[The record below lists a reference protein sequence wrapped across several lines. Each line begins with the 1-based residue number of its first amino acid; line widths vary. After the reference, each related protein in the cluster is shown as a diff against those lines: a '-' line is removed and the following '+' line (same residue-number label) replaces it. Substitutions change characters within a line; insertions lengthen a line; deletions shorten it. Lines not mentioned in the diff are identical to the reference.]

1 MKLHKLMEQCRD
13 RNEKS
18 NKNKM
23 KFRLD
28 QVHYIG
34 YLLTSKGLK
43 PDPDKVKAILEMPN
57 PADVVAVK
65 RFIGFVNYLSKFLPK
80 HSKVFEQL
88 RKLTMKDIE
97 CHWTHDQDEAFYRQK
112 LLVTEAPVLK
122 YFESAKE
129 LTLQSDVSDT
139 GLGAVITPNGQ
150 PIAFTST
157 ALSDAETRY
166 AQIEKGLLAIVF
178 GPTTRSA
185 RPVRRPWH
193 LKDFV

>member
-13 RNEKS
+13 RNEKL

-57 PADVVAVK
+57 PSDVVAVK

-80 HSKVFEQL
+80 HSKVFEPL
-88 RKLTMKDIE
+88 
-97 CHWTHDQDEAFYRQK
+97 
-112 LLVTEAPVLK
+112 
-122 YFESAKE
+122 
-129 LTLQSDVSDT
+129 
-139 GLGAVITPNGQ
+139 
-150 PIAFTST
+150 
-157 ALSDAETRY
+157 
-166 AQIEKGLLAIVF
+166 
-178 GPTTRSA
+178 
-185 RPVRRPWH
+185 
-193 LKDFV
+193 